1 MGAPPVMSAS
11 GLPAAYRLPKLAR
24 TSVEPL
30 AYAAVS
36 IAALTAD
43 TGIYLALAW
52 LGLLPAL
59 AGASGYLTGLALH
72 YALSVTFVF
81 NARATGKSRHRLVL
95 EFAASGVAGLLLT
108 SAIIALGTGILG
120 LSLVA
125 AKAASVIISFA
136 AVYGIRRAFVF
147 VAR

>member
-1 MGAPPVMSAS
+1 MGGPSATPAIA
-11 GLPAAYRLPKLAR
+11 LPAGHRFSTLAR
-24 TSVEPL
+24 ISVEPL

-36 IAALTAD
+36 GAALTAD

-59 AGASGYLTGLALH
+59 AGAVGYLIGLAFH
-72 YALSVTFVF
+72 YAMSVSFVF
-81 NARATGKSRHRLVL
+81 DARATGKSRHRLIL

-108 SAIIALGTGILG
+108 AAIIAFGTAVLG

-125 AKAASVIISFA
+125 AKVVSVLISFA

-147 VAR
+147 AAR